1 MANTSITIVQT
12 SGGSGAL
19 INGAAVGEWGRQ
31 VTLRFTPNPGYELAG
46 IDVDGNAIPKPTILT
61 GGGDSGQD
69 FCSSDADCNRD
80 PNTVNERRCNFSTGL
95 CEDIDL
101 RET

>member
-31 VTLRFTPNPGYELAG
+31 VILRFTPNPGYELAG
-46 IDVDGNAIPKPTILT
+46 IDVSGNAIPRPTSIA
-61 GGGDSGQD
+61 GGGSGQD
-69 FCSSDADCNRD
+69 FCSSNDDCNRD
-80 PNTVNERRCNFSTGL
+80 PTSVNDRRCNFSTGL

>member
-1 MANTSITIVQT
+1 MANTSINIVQT
-12 SGGSGAL
+12 SGGSGEL
-19 INGAAVGEWGRQ
+19 INGASVGEWGRQ

-46 IDVDGNAIPKPTILT
+46 IDVDGKAIPKPTILT
-61 GGGDSGQD
+61 GGGGVGLE
-69 FCSSDADCNRD
+69 FCSRDEDCNRD
-80 PNTVNERRCNFSTGL
+80 PNSVNDRRCNFTTGQ